1 MTLRSGAVEWI
12 GPVEAPH
19 GLLEAARRVFAERGF
34 SGSRLS
40 DTVRRAD
47 WGDSDCR
54 PIRMDDLF
62 VALWAE
68 HQAAHDAATSR
79 AVAQARQ
86 LGVSDPGQLFESG
99 ARAYLE
105 GAWQRRDLVLLFS
118 SGDAPHGFAAIE
130 RRRFCQWI
138 RRNVQAFGL
147 ADRPEDRLYVQ
158 ALTLVVGQ
166 GSCEVAA
173 AGNFRQA
180 GTVIDA
186 VLGYARVLLADKP
199 RAANHGG
206 CRYVGLR
213 SGRGL
218 GTGS

>member
-1 MTLRSGAVEWI
+1 MTLRSGAFEWSDP
-12 GPVEAPH
+12 GEAPH
-19 GLLEAARRVFAERGF
+19 GLLEEARRVFAERGF

-40 DTVRRAD
+40 DAVRHAGR
-47 WGDSDCR
+47 GDSDCR

-68 HQAAHDAATSR
+68 HQAAHDAATGR

-86 LGVSDPGQLFESG
+86 LGVSDPCQLFETS
-99 ARAYLE
+99 ARAYLQ

-130 RRRFCQWI
+130 RRRYSQWI
-138 RRNVQAFGL
+138 RRNAQAFGL
-147 ADRPEDRLYVQ
+147 ADRPEDRLYVSV
-158 ALTLVVGQ
+158 LTSVIGR
-166 GSCEVAA
+166 GSGEVAA

-206 CRYVGLR
+206 CHYAGLQ
-213 SGRGL
+213 SVRGL